1 MKNNVDRKLLFNP
14 GPATT
19 TDSVKL
25 AQVVSDICPRESEF
39 KKLTANIRS
48 DLLKIIYAKDDEY
61 MTVMFCGSGTS
72 IMESVISSVVNY
84 EEQLLIIINGAYG
97 KRMQNIAELHSIDS
111 VIIEFKH
118 WEPIDFKKVELLLE
132 QNKKIGT
139 IAMVHHET
147 TSGILN
153 SIKEFS
159 NLCCKFNKISILDA
173 ISSYA
178 GLNINIQNTPID
190 FLLSTSNKCI
200 QGMPGISFSICNKKK
215 LESLSL
221 IKPRSYYL
229 SLYDEYINV
238 DKNGESRFTP
248 PVQVLYALRRAID
261 EYFNEGAQNRFIR
274 YQNNMKLLRQGLRS
288 LGFHFLV
295 DKKHESGI
303 LLTIK
308 EPTNSNYNFQAM
320 HDFLYDRGITV
331 YPGKIMHNNTFRLA
345 VIGDLK
351 KKDIQKF
358 LMELKSYLIKSS
370 VYENLYT

>member
-1 MKNNVDRKLLFNP
+1 MKNNLDRKLLFNP

-25 AQVVSDICPRESEF
+25 AQVVSDICPREDEF
-39 KKLTANIRS
+39 KKLTENIRS
-48 DLLKIIYAKDDEY
+48 DLLKIINAKDDEY

-72 IMESVISSVVNY
+72 IMESVISSVVGY

-97 KRMQNIAELHSIDS
+97 RRIQQIAEVHSIES
-111 VIIEFKH
+111 VIVEFKH
-118 WEPIDFKKVELLLE
+118 WEPIDFKKVELVLE

-153 SIKEFS
+153 SIEEFS
-159 NLCCKFNKISILDA
+159 NLSCKYNKISILDA

-200 QGMPGISFSICNKKK
+200 QGMPGISFSVCNKKK
-215 LESLSL
+215 LEILSF

-248 PVQVLYALRRAID
+248 PVQVLYALRKAID
-261 EYFNEGAQNRFIR
+261 EYFTEGAQNRFIR
-274 YQNNMKLLRQGLRS
+274 YQNNMKLLRQGLS
-288 LGFHFLV
+288 NLGFHFLV
-295 DKKHESGI
+295 D
-303 LLTIK
+303 
-308 EPTNSNYNFQAM
+308 
-320 HDFLYDRGITV
+320 
-331 YPGKIMHNNTFRLA
+331 
-345 VIGDLK
+345 
-351 KKDIQKF
+351 QKYF
-358 LMELKSYLIKSS
+358 
-370 VYENLYT
+370 

>member
-1 MKNNVDRKLLFNP
+1 MKNNLDRKLLFNP

-25 AQVVSDICPRESEF
+25 AQVVSDICPREDEF
-39 KKLTANIRS
+39 KKLTENIRS
-48 DLLKIIYAKDDEY
+48 DLLKIINAKDDEY

-72 IMESVISSVVNY
+72 IMESVISSVVGY

-97 KRMQNIAELHSIDS
+97 RRIQQIAEVHSIES
-111 VIIEFKH
+111 VIVEFKH
-118 WEPIDFKKVELLLE
+118 WEPIDFKKVELVLE
-132 QNKKIGT
+132 QNKKIGA

-153 SIKEFS
+153 SIEEFS
-159 NLCCKFNKISILDA
+159 NLSCKYNKKSILDA

-200 QGMPGISFSICNKKK
+200 QGMPGISFSVCNKKK
-215 LESLSL
+215 LEILSF

-248 PVQVLYALRRAID
+248 PVQVLYALRKAID
-261 EYFNEGAQNRFIR
+261 EYFTEGAQNRFIR
-274 YQNNMKLLRQGLRS
+274 YQNNMKLLRQGLS
-288 LGFHFLV
+288 NLGFHFLV
-295 DKKHESGI
+295 DQKYESGI

-308 EPTNSNYNFQAM
+308 EPTNSNYNFQDM
-320 HDFLYDRGITV
+320 HDNLYEKGITI
-331 YPGKIMHNNTFRLA
+331 YPGKILDNRTFRLA
-345 VIGDLK
+345 IIGDLYEE
-351 KKDIQKF
+351 DIIIFINELELF
-358 LMELKSYLIKSS
+358 LKASTI
-370 VYENLYT
+370 YENLYS